1 MTHRGEFVA
10 KHFGKDK
17 VLPRPNG
24 LILSGGTVPKE
35 ISVSNEISDF
45 NFKTAVME
53 SSTHPCSNMRE
64 YESSQLSKCTPYI
77 ILPDFKVVVHLIFF
91 YLPLIL
97 LFYFFLLPNQL
108 PISKSKIHFFSNCGI
123 NIHSKNVP
131 NIVWLLF

>member
-1 MTHRGEFVA
+1 MA

-64 YESSQLSKCTPYI
+64 SMNPVS
-77 ILPDFKVVVHLIFF
+77 
-91 YLPLIL
+91 
-97 LFYFFLLPNQL
+97 
-108 PISKSKIHFFSNCGI
+108 
-123 NIHSKNVP
+123 
-131 NIVWLLF
+131 